1 MSVDEVRLMIEVI
14 YRESGKNTISV
25 LNCLLENVGR
35 NPAVTIDEFIVLVRK
50 LPSLLYPV
58 YDLIRSVRRR
68 TLGEKRWIE
77 IGKMRELPANNKFL
91 FMNKM
96 YGTNIN
102 VAKYNHLQQTKKSSN
117 RLLNDSNSNMSVSA
131 SAASRIRSSFSF
143 TGNSGSVSARDGSL
157 GTGILNTRPNQT
169 GGFEG
174 NVPFHKR
181 RSTVAV
187 MDTSPSSSPIRLN
200 NTMSSPY
207 RASNSQSMYDM
218 TPAPT
223 PVYNSTYGNHNFNNT
238 SNSNAIMSLNSNVSN
253 KSNQSMNSF
262 NHPASIPSLLSSKV
276 QAAAAAGGNG
286 NMSGSKRAQS
296 MSAIHRVKYSDDTDG
311 SSSHGGTARNSGAFS
326 MLSSPKNNCDA
337 IKIANEINL
346 DRIKKANSQNL
357 TCLLEANSTLH
368 AYKRNSLNLTQM
380 DTGRS
385 DNSVTS
391 GCSSGRKIITPRNSN
406 FKDGFIVGRRYSIT
420 T

>member
-1 MSVDEVRLMIEVI
+1 MIGVMSIDEVRLMIEVI

-35 NPAVTIDEFIVLVRK
+35 NPAVTIDEFIVLVTK

-77 IGKMRELPANNKFL
+77 IGKMRELPANNRFL

-102 VAKYNHLQQTKKSSN
+102 IAKYNHLQQTKKNSN
-117 RLLNDSNSNMSVSA
+117 RLLNDSNSNMSIA

-143 TGNSGSVSARDGSL
+143 TGNVGSVSARDDNL
-157 GTGILNTRPNQT
+157 GTGVFNTRPNQT

-174 NVPFHKR
+174 SVPFHKR

-187 MDTSPSSSPIRLN
+187 MDTSPCATPIRLN
-200 NTMSSPY
+200 NTLSSPY
-207 RASNSQSMYDM
+207 KAAGSQSMYDM

-223 PVYNSTYGNHNFNNT
+223 PTYISTNGNQYSNN
-238 SNSNAIMSLNSNVSN
+238 NGNAIMSLNSNISN

-276 QAAAAAGGNG
+276 QAGGMSG
-286 NMSGSKRAQS
+286 NTSGSKRAQS

-311 SSSHGGTARNSGAFS
+311 NSSHGGTARNSGAFS